1 MANGTSTFT
10 GRDCKLKVGQTEF
23 SNVVTSYSLTFTAD
37 MIEADVLTGGPRSN
51 IGPEKAQL
59 SISFVNDMDDPAGLW
74 QTLYAAAGTEIDFEL
89 TAGTQTMSGKVIAKK
104 PDVMASPS
112 EISSCDLELP
122 VTGEVTPGT
131 VAAARTAPKA
141 SA

>member
-1 MANGTSTFT
+1 MASTVQPFT
-10 GRDCKLKVGQTEF
+10 GRDCTPTIGSTEF
-23 SNVVTSYSLTFTAD
+23 SSVITSYSLTFTSD
-37 MIEADVLTGGPRSN
+37 MIEADVLKGGPWSN

-74 QTLYAAAGTEIDFEL
+74 QTLYAAAGTEIDFQL
-89 TAGTQTMSGKVIAKK
+89 TAGSQTMSGKVIAKK

-122 VTGEVTPGT
+122 VTGDVTPGT
-131 VAAARTAPKA
+131 VSTAKPAPKA